1 MNSSERPASSETRD
15 FVLVVIGGGPA
26 GNAGAGTA
34 ALFGHRVALVEQAS
48 EVGGAGVISGTVPS
62 KTLRE
67 TALALSG
74 WRSRK
79 LFGVDL
85 SLRREATVADFMR
98 HQQQVSTGESR
109 RLATRLGALAV
120 ERFTGVASFVDA
132 RTVRVVRTDTP
143 DLQLRGEKILI
154 ATGSTPFRPPE
165 FPLDDDRVHDSDEL
179 LQMKALPRRLA
190 VIGAGVIGSEY
201 ACTFAA
207 MGVEVHLIDGRDAL
221 LPFLDA
227 EISSALAEAMA
238 AGGVKFLWKEQVK
251 KCDVTQPGD
260 VRLTLSGGSSVD
272 CDAVL
277 VCLGRSSN
285 TATLNLA
292 AVGLTPRKRGVIPVD
307 AHYCTEVA
315 HIYAAGDVIGAPAL
329 AATSMEQA
337 RVAMSHAFA
346 INAKLDFAPL
356 LPTGIY
362 TIPEVSMVGDTEET
376 LKQKGVDFIAGRAR
390 YADNPRGRIIGD
402 DTGFLK
408 LLFRRSDMRLL
419 GVHVIGEQASELAH
433 LGLLALLTESSA
445 DVFNRACFNYPTLG
459 ELYKYATYNA
469 LLQRER

>member
-1 MNSSERPASSETRD
+1 MSALGKTDSSALRSFD
-15 FVLVVIGGGPA
+15 LVVIGGGPA
-26 GNAGAGTA
+26 GTAGAGTA
-34 ALFGHRVALVEQAS
+34 AAFGHRVALVEQAE

-85 SLRREATVADFMR
+85 SLRREATIADFTH
-98 HQQQVSTGESR
+98 HQQHVSTGESR
-109 RLATRLGALAV
+109 RLATRLQALSV
-120 ERFTGVASFVDA
+120 QRFRGVASFVNPH
-132 RTVRVVRTDTP
+132 TVRVTRDDGT

-154 ATGSTPFRPPE
+154 ATGSIPFRPPGFAFE
-165 FPLDDDRVHDSDEL
+165 DDRVHDSDEL
-179 LQMKALPRRLA
+179 LHLKVLPQRLA

-207 MGVEVHLIDGRDAL
+207 MGVEVHLLDGRDAL

-227 EISSALAEAMA
+227 EISQALAAAMR
-238 AGGVKFLWKEQVK
+238 AGGIKFLWKEQVTH
-251 KCDVTQPGD
+251 CDVSHPDGVLLMLSSGAT
-260 VRLTLSGGSSVD
+260 LT
-272 CDAVL
+272 CDGVL
-277 VCLGRSSN
+277 VCSGRSSN
-285 TATLNLA
+285 TAGLNLVA
-292 AVGLTPRKRGVIPVD
+292 AGVVPGKRGVIPVGT
-307 AHYCTEVA
+307 HYRTEVD
-315 HIYAAGDVIGAPAL
+315 HIYAAGDVIGPPAL

-346 INAKLDFAPL
+346 IPGKADLAAL

-362 TIPEVSMVGDTEET
+362 TIPEVSMVGATQEA
-376 LKQKGVDFIAGRAR
+376 LQQQGVDFIVGRAR

-408 LLFRRSDMRLL
+408 LLFRRNDMRLL
-419 GVHVIGEQASELAH
+419 GIHVIGEQATEVAH
-433 LGLLALLTESSA
+433 LGL
-445 DVFNRACFNYPTLG
+445 
-459 ELYKYATYNA
+459 
-469 LLQRER
+469 